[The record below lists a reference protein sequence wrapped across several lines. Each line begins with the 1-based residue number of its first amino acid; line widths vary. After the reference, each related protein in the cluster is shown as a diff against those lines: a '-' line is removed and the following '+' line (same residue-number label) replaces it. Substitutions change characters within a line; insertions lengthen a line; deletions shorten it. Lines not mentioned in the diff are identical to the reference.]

1 MADADAAMSLA
12 LADGRV
18 QLTIENRDLG
28 AAVIEHLSVDWP
40 GVSTLPEAGRPNG
53 LRRRRGR
60 LRTANLLVDG
70 KRLQSIAQGI
80 ALPEGLTRI
89 RLVFEKGRIV
99 VAGAV
104 SAAGRDADFKARIR
118 LTAGVGRRLR
128 VNIEDIRVQDV
139 PPLPLSAIGAAVL
152 KAFGSQIHGDAQPSE
167 DALDIDVLRPALDEL
182 LVAEGWRLPDSA
194 HVRLASAVVSLRGLE
209 LAWQEEDP
217 RAAAQPA
224 GVERTSQGY
233 EPPVAALRRSV
244 DEAPRGPER
253 AVVAHQLAAACE
265 RANDEAG
272 AVAALRICVENAGT
286 GPLVGMAWRR
296 LVELYAR
303 RGDPHAAA
311 RALISSADDPRT
323 AASDPERAA
332 ALIAAAEI
340 LRKRLALPG
349 DAGMLLERAIA
360 LDPTSIEALEAL
372 DSLTTETGNFE
383 RLADVLERK
392 LVVAARGPVEQQEI
406 LAQLVQI
413 YDGPVS
419 RPDRARLLRD
429 RMALIDLETTPMIPI
444 APPDTRVAVPPIPE
458 ADVPAGAA
466 LLEDSTSPRDELSEE
481 GTEADGVAA
490 APPPIEPALVEK
502 TAVDAV
508 PPDAEPAP
516 EPPLPATEANEQAA
530 VHAAAGKTAEAGG
543 DLERAEQA
551 YWRAASIEA
560 QPALRANY
568 LVAHARVLLARGDV
582 ETARGQLESAR
593 ETAPGHVG
601 ATALLADVSYRT
613 QDWRRARDL
622 YARLDAAPAVTDV
635 LPREVLVQ
643 RRAALAD
650 RLGDVDEA
658 EALYR
663 ELAILNPQHVGA
675 RKALSELARAR
686 GELPDAVL
694 RLEEVLRLMP
704 SDTSGELLD
713 IRQRLAAMYAELGE
727 WESVRH
733 YLELVLTQD
742 PSRAPALEMLLEAY
756 DHLQM
761 PAEAAK
767 VCARLARLYFEPS
780 RRAAALYRQAEILRE
795 QLGNPAAA
803 LDAYL
808 RSSDVDPR
816 FVPSRLRLVDHFWNV
831 GDLDV
836 VAELANDLN
845 TVPLSADSEPDLIV
859 RLAIASTTLRGGATS
874 RFPFT
879 PALGDAAGRAI
890 VDAAAH
896 QELLEGR
903 PIEALDPMLTRARI
917 WSGEGEQ
924 ALYDTLIRLTHE
936 DPGRPGAA
944 SALARFAETG
954 GRLALANAAYG
965 LAAFVLPGCPAA
977 RHIPALPSPGHVV
990 PEAVAIGGPAD
1001 HPSFAVP
1008 ARRALARLAS
1018 ALLGYGTD
1026 APAPKPTE
1034 GSGLPPTRA
1043 TELRRIGDLL
1053 EAPPF
1058 IVVRDSGEPKP
1069 GEERRRLRV
1078 IPTQPA
1084 GLLIAAAAAALTDKA
1099 WAFVAGRA
1107 LETLRSGLRTSG
1119 LAGGDGL
1126 ARMLEGA
1133 RAVLADAPIDEPQ
1146 ARAVAEWLRTPGAA
1160 LLLGSPETRA
1170 AALVDVEAALAA
1182 LPDWPSFVRG
1192 AQHTRNRIGLLA
1204 CTSPADALGV
1214 LKIEERGVPGRPDT
1228 DTPEGRQAFLRTTVA
1243 NELIGFMLSPA
1254 YEAAFAPD
1262 PEEPS

>member
-1 MADADAAMSLA
+1 MADADQAMNLA
-12 LADGRV
+12 LAGGRV

-28 AAVIEHLSVDWP
+28 AAVIEHISVDWP
-40 GVSTLPEAGRPNG
+40 GVSTLPEAGHPNG

-60 LRTANLLVDG
+60 LRAANLLVDG

-80 ALPEGLTRI
+80 ALPETLTRM

-104 SAAGRDADFKARIR
+104 AASGREADFKARIR

-128 VNIEDIRVQDV
+128 VNIEDIRLQDV
-139 PPLPLSAIGAAVL
+139 PPVALSAIGAAVL
-152 KAFGSQIHGDAQPSE
+152 AAFGSRLRGDKPSE
-167 DALDIDVLRPALDEL
+167 DALDVDVLQPALDEL
-182 LVAEGWRLPDSA
+182 LVAEGWRLPDST
-194 HVRLASAVVSLRGLE
+194 RLRLSSAVVSLRGLE
-209 LAWQEEDP
+209 LAWREEDP

-224 GVERTSQGY
+224 GAERTSQGY

-244 DEAPRGPER
+244 EEAPHGPER

-272 AVAALRICVENAGT
+272 AVAALRICIENAGP
-286 GPLVGMAWRR
+286 GPLVSMAWRR

-323 AASDPERAA
+323 GASEPERAA
-332 ALIAAAEI
+332 VLIAAAEI

-360 LDPTSIEALEAL
+360 LDPTSIEALEAIEL
-372 DSLTTETGNFE
+372 LSTETGNYE
-383 RLADVLERK
+383 RLVDVLEKK

-406 LAQLVQI
+406 IARLVEI
-413 YDGPVS
+413 YETAVP

-429 RMALIDLETTPMIPI
+429 RMATIDLETTPMVPIP
-444 APPDTRVAVPPIPE
+444 PPNTRVAVPPVPE
-458 ADVPAGAA
+458 ADEPPIS
-466 LLEDSTSPRDELSEE
+466 LEETTSPDDEPPEPPPLDAAP
-481 GTEADGVAA
+481 EAAAPLDAPEA
-490 APPPIEPALVEK
+490 APPPAATEAAAPA
-502 TAVDAV
+502 A
-508 PPDAEPAP
+508 PP
-516 EPPLPATEANEQAA
+516 EPVATEANEQAA

-568 LVAHARVLLARGDV
+568 LVAHARVLLARGDIA
-582 ETARGQLESAR
+582 TARGQLESAR
-593 ETAPGHVG
+593 ETAHGHLG
-601 ATALLADVSYRT
+601 ATALLAEVSYRT

-622 YARLDAAPAVTDV
+622 YTALDAVPAATDV
-635 LPREVLVQ
+635 VPRELLVQ

-650 RLGDVDEA
+650 RMGDMDEA
-658 EALYR
+658 ETLYR
-663 ELAILNPQHVGA
+663 ELAILNPQHLGA

-686 GELPDAVL
+686 GELPDAVQ

-713 IRQRLAAMYAELGE
+713 IRQRLGAMYAELGE
-727 WESVRH
+727 WEAARH

-742 PSRAPALEMLLEAY
+742 PSRAPALELLLEAY
-756 DHLQM
+756 DHLEM

-767 VCARLARLYFEPS
+767 VCARLARLYFEPA

-808 RSSDVDPR
+808 RSSDLDPR

-836 VAELANDLN
+836 VAELANDLAN
-845 TVPLSADSEPDLIV
+845 VPLSADSEPDLVV
-859 RLAIASTTLRGGATS
+859 RLAIATTTLRGGATS
-874 RFPFT
+874 RFPFA
-879 PALGDAAGRAI
+879 PALGDVAGRAI

-896 QELLEGR
+896 QELLENR

-917 WSGEGEQ
+917 WAGAGES
-924 ALYDTLIRLTHE
+924 ALYDILIKLTHE

-1034 GSGLPPTRA
+1034 GSGLPPSRA
-1043 TELRRIGDLL
+1043 TDLRRIGDLL
-1053 EAPPF
+1053 EAPSF
-1058 IVVRDSGEPKP
+1058 IVVRDSGDPKP

-1084 GLLIAAAAAALTDKA
+1084 GLLIAAAAAALTEKA

-1119 LAGGDGL
+1119 LSGADQL

-1170 AALVDVEAALAA
+1170 AALGEVEAALAA
-1182 LPDWPSFVRG
+1182 LPDWHSFVRG
-1192 AQHTRNRIGLLA
+1192 AQHTRNRIGLLS
-1204 CTSPADALGV
+1204 CTSPADALNV

-1228 DTPEGRQAFLRTTVA
+1228 DTPEGRQVFLRTAVA

-1254 YEAAFAPD
+1254 YESAFAPD